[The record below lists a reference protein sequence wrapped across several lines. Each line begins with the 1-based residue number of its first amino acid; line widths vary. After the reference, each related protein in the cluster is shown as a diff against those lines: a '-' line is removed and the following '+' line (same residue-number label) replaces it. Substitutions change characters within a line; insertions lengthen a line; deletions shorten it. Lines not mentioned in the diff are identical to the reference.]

1 MRGVTKG
8 YFIAMRIVDLIFA
21 ILLCITIIGLI
32 FAIPLFMAANKFR
45 EASEMDTQ
53 YLILNKGSILGWGI
67 FSAIVLSATVIGLI
81 VILVFAIIA
90 NNYIDELQ
98 QNVNAANAGGSTT
111 ATVSDA
117 PKTNE
122 GSEEKQLKDLKKMF
136 DDGLITAEEYE
147 TKRKKILGI

>member
-53 YLILNKGSILGWGI
+53 YLISNKGSILGWGI

-90 NNYIDELQ
+90 NNYIDE
-98 QNVNAANAGGSTT
+98 
-111 ATVSDA
+111 
-117 PKTNE
+117 
-122 GSEEKQLKDLKKMF
+122 
-136 DDGLITAEEYE
+136 
-147 TKRKKILGI
+147 